1 MAPYLMLKKPVLI
14 LASAFLCLAILQGTA
29 VVSISLTENTLP
41 FFCPFKT
48 LTGIPC
54 PGCGMTRAILSITKG
69 DFQEALNYNPF
80 SFFLIFAVAIS
91 IVPGKYMEK
100 ILTGRDVAVNCFLI
114 AVLVS
119 VIVFWFITRLLP
131 VL

>member
-1 MAPYLMLKKPVLI
+1 MSFEKWHGTIPYAEKTGLI

-54 PGCGMTRAILSITKG
+54 P
-69 DFQEALNYNPF
+69 
-80 SFFLIFAVAIS
+80 AV
-91 IVPGKYMEK
+91 G
-100 ILTGRDVAVNCFLI
+100 
-114 AVLVS
+114 
-119 VIVFWFITRLLP
+119 
-131 VL
+131 